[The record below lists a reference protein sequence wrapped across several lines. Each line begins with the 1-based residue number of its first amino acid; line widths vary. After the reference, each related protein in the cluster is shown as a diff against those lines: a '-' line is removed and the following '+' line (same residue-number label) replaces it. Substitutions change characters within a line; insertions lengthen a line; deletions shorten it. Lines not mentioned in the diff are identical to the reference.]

1 MISTNLVILYFSH
14 QILAQQLHNWQNVK
28 IIHKLMFALF
38 QMLQKLYLKCKLNN
52 ESKVAI
58 KWLKDNQMIANPSK
72 FQAIF
77 LNKSKEHIDTN
88 IEIDGNIIDSS
99 NLVTLLGLEIDDKL
113 NFDSHISNL
122 CTKAGGQLNC
132 LYRYKKYLSSSA
144 KKLAL
149 NSYIYSNFSYCP
161 IAWELSSAKSKN
173 RIEKSNKKH

>member
-1 MISTNLVILYFSH
+1 MPQRKSNDSQSSL
-14 QILAQQLHNWQNVK
+14 
-28 IIHKLMFALF
+28 
-38 QMLQKLYLKCKLNN
+38 
-52 ESKVAI
+52 
-58 KWLKDNQMIANPSK
+58 
-72 FQAIF
+72 F
-77 LNKSKEHIDTN
+77 LNRSKEHIDTK
-88 IEIDGNIIDSS
+88 IEIDGNIIYSS

-161 IAWELSSAKSKN
+161 IAWHLSSAKSKN
-173 RIEKSNKKH
+173 TTKSIKTITQQFWTNFNFQTRFINNGSKTVKNTCSWSLQNN